1 MNNVDVATFLK
12 IPPSL
17 SLPNYGNLIQILP
30 ISFCYLYN
38 YSWLFTGSAN
48 RNERSKSTVIE
59 FKNVSKNFASK
70 DGPLRAIDE
79 ISLSIKKNEIF
90 GIIGESGAGKSTLL
104 RFINALDSPSEG
116 MVEVNGINVKTLN
129 NRDLRLFKKQ
139 IGMIF
144 QQFNLLGNKTVE
156 ENILL
161 PLELHK
167 YDDALD
173 INQILK
179 FVGLDDKR
187 NSYPS
192 ELSGG
197 QKQRVGI
204 ARGLI
209 TRPKILLCDEPTSAL
224 DEITKREIVDLLKR
238 VSETFD
244 ITILIVTHELDVV
257 KDLCDRVAI
266 LDDGRLVDVLD
277 ISRKSDAFQSKISY
291 QELAREVLL
300 ND

>member
-1 MNNVDVATFLK
+1 M
-12 IPPSL
+12 
-17 SLPNYGNLIQILP
+17 
-30 ISFCYLYN
+30 
-38 YSWLFTGSAN
+38 
-48 RNERSKSTVIE
+48 IE
-59 FKNVSKNFASK
+59 FKNVSKHFGSK
-70 DGPLRAIDE
+70 GAPILAVNN
-79 ISLSIKKNEIF
+79 ISLTINKNEVF

-104 RFINALDSPSEG
+104 RFINALETPSEG
-116 MVEVNGINVKTLN
+116 KVVVNGTNVNTLK
-129 NRDLRLFKKQ
+129 NRELRLFKKQ

-161 PLELHK
+161 PLKLHQH
-167 YDDALD
+167 DNAMD
-173 INQILK
+173 IDQILN
-179 FVGLDDKR
+179 FVGLKDKR
-187 NSYPS
+187 YSYPS

-224 DEITKREIVDLLKR
+224 DEITKREIVDLLNR

-257 KDLCDRVAI
+257 KDLCNRVAI
-266 LDDGRLVDVLD
+266 LDKGKLVEVLD
-277 ISRKSDAFQSKISY
+277 ISKEPNTFQSDGSY

-300 ND
+300 NG

>member
-1 MNNVDVATFLK
+1 M
-12 IPPSL
+12 
-17 SLPNYGNLIQILP
+17 
-30 ISFCYLYN
+30 
-38 YSWLFTGSAN
+38 
-48 RNERSKSTVIE
+48 IE
-59 FKNVSKNFASK
+59 FKNVSKKFFSK
-70 DGPLRAIDE
+70 DGPLRAIDN
-79 ISLSIKKNEIF
+79 ISLSIEKNEIF

-104 RFINALDSPSEG
+104 RFINALETPSEG
-116 MVEVNGINVKTLN
+116 TVEVNGTSVATLN

-161 PLELHK
+161 PLELHH
-167 YDDALD
+167 YNDVLD
-173 INQILK
+173 IDQILN
-179 FVGLDDKR
+179 FVGLEGKR

-224 DEITKREIVDLLKR
+224 DEITKREIVDLLTR

-257 KDLCDRVAI
+257 KDLCNRVAI
-266 LDDGRLVDVLD
+266 LDEGKLVDVLD
-277 ISRKSDAFQSKISY
+277 VSRKIDAFQSDISY

-300 ND
+300 NE

>member
-1 MNNVDVATFLK
+1 M
-12 IPPSL
+12 
-17 SLPNYGNLIQILP
+17 
-30 ISFCYLYN
+30 
-38 YSWLFTGSAN
+38 
-48 RNERSKSTVIE
+48 IE

-104 RFINALDSPSEG
+104 RFINALESPSEG
-116 MVEVNGINVKTLN
+116 MVEVNGTNVKTLN

-179 FVGLDDKR
+179 FVGLEDKR
-187 NSYPS
+187 HSYPS

-257 KDLCDRVAI
+257 KDLCNRVAI
-266 LDDGRLVDVLD
+266 LDKGHLIEVLD
-277 ISRKSDAFQSKISY
+277 ISRKSDTLQSDISY

-300 ND
+300 NE